1 MKKIFPYVGKLNPLR
16 EYEQAKKR
24 ARKRKKI
31 TKPSFV
37 DKNCS

>member
-1 MKKIFPYVGKLNPLR
+1 MKKVYPYVGKLNSLR
-16 EYEQAKKR
+16 EYEQARKR